1 MTKVLVV
8 DDDTDTCMS
17 VSKMLRTIG
26 MRADWTVSGKESIVR
41 AKEAFDEGM
50 ILLSKAFLLF
60 LFRIFVPDI
69 RILHVFFSG
78 SLILKRE
85 F

>member
-1 MTKVLVV
+1 ME
-8 DDDTDTCMS
+8 DTQDLTT
-17 VSKMLRTIG
+17 SKNI
-26 MRADWTVSGKESIVR
+26 
-41 AKEAFDEGM
+41 KEAFDEGM
-50 ILLSKAFLLF
+50 ILLSIAFLLF